1 MHGTVRRRVSIGI
14 LVAAALSGVLPASG
28 AGSVIS
34 GRLTGT
40 PIPAKGA
47 GEAIVRAVDAQTGR
61 ITASAVTDAKGRYR
75 FTLPKGAYV
84 LLPTVV
90 APGRA
95 LVRPAATRVRIAGG
109 QRKAVTIR
117 AGRKRA
123 AQAVVSPIVGIRDGA
138 FTGGTGDIAVL
149 NRGMRDVLITDLVN
163 ARAGAGCTITVVEV
177 SAQFEAAY
185 QLELRLARLGLI
197 DPATAVRPGLRL
209 RPTRGIRGSI
219 SVAGDRMTISAEVY
233 RWSNNRTLG
242 RASVE
247 GPADRFFDLEAA
259 LVRKLVDLLC
269 ERPAPIAGQFSGSV
283 DYSKLPVAPVDI
295 RISWEG
301 ALELVPQTTIGG
313 VPIPARLGMPV
324 TYRVR
329 SGSLTG
335 RLSGSTGDCTIS
347 GQGSFSAA
355 GLNGGP
361 DVLAL
366 SITEGDPDT
375 YRLLMGAGSAALDT
389 VLSDCVDPADN
400 GTTGKWPLLAV
411 ALMDITKAHEVVS
424 EGVFSG
430 SGSRPASG
438 ADGEYAWSWN
448 FRR

>member
-1 MHGTVRRRVSIGI
+1 MRAAVRRRVSIGI
-14 LVAAALSGVLPASG
+14 LVAVALLGALPASG

-40 PIPAKGA
+40 PVPAKGA

-61 ITASAVTDAKGRYR
+61 IVASAVTDPRGRYR
-75 FTLPKGAYV
+75 FTVPKGAYV

-90 APGRA
+90 APGRP
-95 LVRPAATRVRIAGG
+95 LVRPAATRVRVARG

-123 AQAVVSPIVGIRDGA
+123 TQATVSPIVGIRDGA
-138 FTGGTGDIAVL
+138 FTGGTGDVAVL
-149 NRGMRDVLITDLVN
+149 NRAMGEMLVTEIVGAN
-163 ARAGAGCTITVVEV
+163 AGAGCTITVVE
-177 SAQFEAAY
+177 AGARFEAAY
-185 QLELRLARLGLI
+185 QAELRLARSGLV
-197 DPATAVRPGLRL
+197 DPATAIRPGLRI
-209 RPTRGIRGSI
+209 RPTRGIRGRI
-219 SVAGDRMTISAEVY
+219 SVTGDRMTISAEVY

-259 LVRKLVDLLC
+259 LVPKLVDLLC
-269 ERPAPIAGQFSGSV
+269 ERPPPIAGQFSGSV

-301 ALELVPQTTIGG
+301 AVELVPQTTIGG

-329 SGSLTG
+329 SGTLTG
-335 RLSGSTGDCTIS
+335 RISGSTGDCTIS

-375 YRLLMGAGSAALDT
+375 YRLFMGAGSAALDT
-389 VLSDCVDPADN
+389 VLSNCVAPEDN
-400 GTTGKWPLLAV
+400 GRTGKWPLLAV
-411 ALMDITKAHEVVS
+411 ALMDITKAHEIVT

-430 SGSRPASG
+430 SGSRAASG
-438 ADGEYAWSWN
+438 ADGEYAWNWS
-448 FRR
+448 FRQ